1 MPRNADNP
9 FNVMKEYL
17 IKTFDKKEYAER
29 FLKDGEMLFRNVSY
43 FRKIEDD
50 RVRGDIN
57 EGFSKERLDLF
68 KQSTPKGL
76 LQHGGF
82 QHLKIEQN

>member
-1 MPRNADNP
+1 MCCWSLPRNADNP
-9 FNVMKEYL
+9 FIVMKEYL

-50 RVRGDIN
+50 RVIWDYLSFVFFVWHIS
-57 EGFSKERLDLF
+57 FC
-68 KQSTPKGL
+68 
-76 LQHGGF
+76 
-82 QHLKIEQN
+82 I